1 MKRYFYTLLHHFY
14 PAGIEPL
21 RVNQTHSAS
30 NVQPCNHAVA
40 LTAKENE
47 QK

>member
-1 MKRYFYTLLHHFY
+1 MKRYFYTLLHLFY
-14 PAGIEPL
+14 PAGIE
-21 RVNQTHSAS
+21 QSIS
-30 NVQPCNHAVA
+30 NVQLYNKAVA

>member
-1 MKRYFYTLLHHFY
+1 MKRYSCTLLHLFC

-21 RVNQTHSAS
+21 RCNQTQSVS
-30 NVQPCNHAVA
+30 NVQPCYNAVA

-47 QK
+47 HT